1 LHLTIRDILHH
12 LTSETVYLLYLT
24 WSDPAFDAR
33 LNKAAYACVDEITA
47 KAKATGKWNPY
58 IYLNY
63 AGEFQDP
70 LGGYGKA
77 NVAKLAALSKKYDP
91 AQVFQKL
98 VPGGWKIANAKPI
111 TP

>member
-1 LHLTIRDILHH
+1 M
-12 LTSETVYLLYLT
+12 YLLYIT
-24 WSDPAFDAR
+24 WSDPAYDAA
-33 LNKAAYACVDEITA
+33 LNKAAYDTVNDI
-47 KAKATGKWNPY
+47 KAKSVATGTSNPY

-91 AQVFQKL
+91 NGVFQKL
-98 VPGGWKIANAKPI
+98 VPGGWKIANAKPT